1 MENRS
6 IMSEQL
12 CLRIE
17 NRLKE
22 LERVHTEVEDFLERC
37 AVAGREAYHIRL
49 ALDEL
54 VTNVICYAYETEG
67 GRSIDLEVLRLPGAV
82 AMTLADEGKPFNPLM
97 APEPDVN
104 APLEKRRIGGLG
116 IHFVRKTMDEL
127 HYERINGRNIL
138 RVRKNTAT

>member
-1 MENRS
+1 
-6 IMSEQL
+6 MSEQL

-17 NRLKE
+17 NRLPE
-22 LERVHTEVEDFLERC
+22 LERVHAEVENFLERC
-37 AVAGREAYHIRL
+37 DVAGRDAYHIRL

-54 VTNVICYAYETEG
+54 VTNVICYAYDSEG
-67 GRSIDLEVLRLPGAV
+67 GHCIEVEIARLSGAV
-82 AMTLADEGKPFNPLM
+82 AVTLKDAGKPFNPLL

-127 HYERINGRNIL
+127 HYERKDGMNIL
-138 RVRKNTAT
+138 RIRKNIAT